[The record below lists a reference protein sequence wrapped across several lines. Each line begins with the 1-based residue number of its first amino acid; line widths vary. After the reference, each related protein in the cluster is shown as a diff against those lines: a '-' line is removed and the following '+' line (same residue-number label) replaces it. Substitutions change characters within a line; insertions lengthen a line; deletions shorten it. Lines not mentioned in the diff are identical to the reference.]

1 MSCSRENEDEV
12 VAKTPFN
19 EPSSSVMLYT
29 EDNAN
34 AFVNSVTENEVSLSP
49 NTPADMIPK
58 VGSILQKVQ

>member
-1 MSCSRENEDEV
+1 M